1 MKIFNAQKTNSRT
14 TNSIFNFASS
24 VGGELIAIV
33 MQFVVRT
40 VFIATLGKS
49 YLGING
55 LFSNILSMLSLAEFG
70 VGSAIIFKLYD
81 PIYRGDKHRITI
93 LMRFYKN
100 VYRLIGVFV
109 AIVGV
114 SLIPF
119 LPLLIKEY
127 DKLIQLNINAP
138 LIFCLYLSKSVSSY
152 LFFAYKGA
160 IIKANQKE
168 YIINIVSYFFTVGAA
183 IVQVITLLLFP
194 NFELYVLITVLQII
208 LQNLACAV
216 IANRMYPYIKD
227 KTEDKLGKDE
237 VKEVFNDCTAL
248 FLYKLNGVVL
258 KATDNIVL
266 SVFLGLNAVG
276 LYSNYYIFYTT
287 INALFNKI
295 FNSVSHSLGN
305 LHASQEKDR
314 EYEVF
319 KATVLVTALLGG
331 TAGVGIFVV
340 SNEFINIW
348 IGNDWV
354 IKQPFSL
361 LMGIE
366 TFTLAVRICISKF
379 RTTMGLFQQAKYRP
393 VFGMLINLI
402 VSALLVQNWGISGV
416 LVGTIVSDWLTTMWF
431 DPIIIHKYG
440 YKSRYPVKN
449 YFFTI
454 IKYFLI
460 SFTVGGVDYLIC
472 THFMTGYFW
481 FSVIIHAAIV
491 VLTVPVVLLGIT
503 FNNSEGRYVRKLGM
517 GYVKKITRKFRRKG

>member
-1 MKIFNAQKTNSRT
+1 MIT
-14 TNSIFNFASS
+14 
-24 VGGELIAIV
+24 VV

-70 VGSAIIFKLYD
+70 VGSAIIFKLYE
-81 PIYRGDKHRITI
+81 PIYQGDTHRITV
-93 LMRFYKN
+93 LMRFYKS
-100 VYRLIGVFV
+100 VYRLIGIFV
-109 AIVGV
+109 AIIGV

-127 DKLIQLNINAP
+127 DKLIQLHINAP
-138 LIFCLYLSKSVSSY
+138 LIFCLYLFKSVSSY

-160 IIKANQKE
+160 IIRANQKE
-168 YIINIVSYFFTVGAA
+168 YILHIVAYFFTVGAA
-183 IVQVITLLLFP
+183 IVQIITLILFAK
-194 NFELYVLITVLQII
+194 FEVYVLISVLQII
-208 LQNLACAV
+208 LQNLASAI
-216 IANRMYPYIKD
+216 IANRMYPYIND
-227 KTEDKLGKDE
+227 KTEDKLGRDE
-237 VKEVFNDCTAL
+237 VKEVFKDCTAL
-248 FLYKLNGVVL
+248 FLYNLNGVVL
-258 KATDNIVL
+258 KATDNLVL
-266 SVFLGLNAVG
+266 SIIIGLNAVG
-276 LYSNYYIFYTT
+276 LYSNYFIFYST

-305 LHASQEKDR
+305 LHASHDSNR

-319 KATVLVTALLGG
+319 KATVLVTAILGG

-340 SNEFINIW
+340 TNEFIRIW
-348 IGNDWV
+348 IGDEWV
-354 IKQPFSL
+354 IRQPFSL

-393 VFGMLINLI
+393 VFSMLINLI
-402 VSALLVQNWGISGV
+402 ASVMLVRIWGISGV
-416 LVGTIVSDWLTTMWF
+416 ILGTIMSDWLTTMWF

-440 YKSRYPVKN
+440 YKNRYPVKN

-460 SFTVGGVDYLIC
+460 SFAVGGVDYLIC
-472 THFMTGYFW
+472 THFMAGYFW
-481 FSVIIHAAIV
+481 FSVIVHAAIV
-491 VLTVPVVLLGIT
+491 ALTVPVVLLAVT
-503 FNNSEGRYVRKLGM
+503 FNESEGRYVRKLGL
-517 GYVKKITRKFRRKG
+517 GYVNKFAGKLRSKR